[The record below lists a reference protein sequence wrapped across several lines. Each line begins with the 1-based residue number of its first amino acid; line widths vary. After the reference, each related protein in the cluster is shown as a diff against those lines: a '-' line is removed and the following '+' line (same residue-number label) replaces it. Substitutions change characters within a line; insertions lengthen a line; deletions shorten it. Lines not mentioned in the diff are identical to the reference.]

1 MLIKLSEEQV
11 KMFNEQFE
19 IKCTN
24 VLISKGKRS
33 CYVIL
38 DGFIKLKVQDI
49 NLISNYL

>member
-1 MLIKLSEEQV
+1 MLIKLSENQV

-24 VLISKGKRS
+24 VLILKNKKS

-38 DGFIKLKVQDI
+38 DGFIKLKVNDI
-49 NLISNYL
+49 SLISKYL